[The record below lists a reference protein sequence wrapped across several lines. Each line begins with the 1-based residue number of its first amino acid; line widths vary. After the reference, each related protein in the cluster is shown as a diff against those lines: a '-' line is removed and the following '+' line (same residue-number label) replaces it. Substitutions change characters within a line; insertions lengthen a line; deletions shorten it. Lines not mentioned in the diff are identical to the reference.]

1 MKYKEFVGHYYFD
14 ARKSFSEEAKNIFR
28 DFLMDELGEDFYN
41 QLRYE
46 AACTALKDL
55 KKRIEKAK
63 SYKEQKQLNT
73 FYVEKLEEL
82 KEKSFQFKAT
92 PYTV

>member
-1 MKYKEFVGHYYFD
+1 VKHREFVGHYYFD
-14 ARKSFSEEAKNIFR
+14 ARKSFLEEAKNIFR
-28 DFLMDELGEDFYN
+28 EFLIDELGEDFYD

-55 KKRIEKAK
+55 KRRIEKTK
-63 SYKEQKQLNT
+63 GYKEQKQLNT
-73 FYVEKLEEL
+73 FYIEKLEEL
-82 KEKSFQFKAT
+82 KGKSSQFKAT